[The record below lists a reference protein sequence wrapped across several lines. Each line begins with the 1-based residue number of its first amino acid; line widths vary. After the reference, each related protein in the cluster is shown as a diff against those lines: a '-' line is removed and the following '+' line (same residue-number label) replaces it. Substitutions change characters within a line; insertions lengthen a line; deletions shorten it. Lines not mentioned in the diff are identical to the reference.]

1 MIKTFHINKFIRARE
16 RQSGFHFRVRENK
29 PKRGH
34 VAGLKL
40 SEVAA
45 GILTHTLALNPIL
58 FPLYY
63 VVCPF
68 MYPF

>member
-1 MIKTFHINKFIRARE
+1 MK
-16 RQSGFHFRVRENK
+16 ENE
-29 PKRGH
+29 PKRGQ
-34 VAGLKL
+34 VAGLKH
-40 SEVAA
+40 SEVEA

-63 VVCPF
+63 AICPF